1 LTRDV
6 IAIVKGA
13 CVIPD
18 IPDPDIPDDGDM
30 AHRCGNLLATFE

>member
-13 CVIPD
+13 CV